1 MVITGTQLNCFQYA
15 GVEGCFCK
23 IILTWRY
30 NLKKILNVKVI
41 ILIISTLKKEYINVP
56 GKQVFLDLVGTGD
69 PKD

>member
-30 NLKKILNVKVI
+30 NLKFKCKSYN
-41 ILIISTLKKEYINVP
+41 LIISTLKKEYINVP
-56 GKQVFLDLVGTGD
+56 GKQVYLDLVGTGD